1 MLTEW
6 QIYDLLGEAGFKA
19 ERTETIMDTSRSFNI
34 PVDYIGACKL

>member
-6 QIYDLLGEAGFKA
+6 QIYDLLGGAGFQA
-19 ERTETIMDTSRSFNI
+19 ESTETIMDTSRSSNI